1 MVESPCIQVCRMAD
15 GICKGCLRTLDEIA
29 SWSEMTDEQKKLV
42 LEYISY
48 ERSFGPMEEH

>member
-1 MVESPCIQVCRMAD
+1 MAD